1 MDPLVRVAI
10 GMQRA
15 LAATNGTLLALAA
28 GFALVRYR
36 QEQEVAYVAVCVVV
50 LGSFALRLRGR
61 LRDGAEPTARR
72 DAELGLHA
80 AVLGYAAVSSAPSG
94 ITGPYHS
101 LVYVVLC
108 IASGVG
114 TLPAVAAIVVM
125 MVALELGFAAE
136 AMMPTSQTV
145 AHLVVLPLFAG
156 LNWVVFRGEVAR
168 VRRASAEKVRSELS
182 RMREAARSYRFGDAV
197 RSSAAQEEWQ
207 GSTDPIDE
215 RLLQS
220 SVEQLHVSLRLVLT
234 LLRGALGLRTAALM
248 WRAEHQL
255 FVREVSTDHK
265 ALVSGPFDLDRG
277 IVAAAFSTEKP
288 VWVPEAKSLGR
299 MPIYPHELPSGDLS
313 VYPIFDVK
321 NPLGALLL
329 DAMPGRTLDATILP
343 LVEETARFAQR
354 AIENERLFL
363 AVQRTKE
370 EQGKLYRAANLLA
383 KARTEA
389 EVIRAGVDA
398 ARSFTRFEFA
408 AVTLYHEANHTHE
421 ICAVS
426 GHGTEH
432 LVGGTFEGN
441 HGLVSMVVANRVVLP
456 YRGEY
461 NPERQMVF
469 SDDLATPDL
478 ASLIILP
485 LYVHDTDLGALLL
498 GSQEPGAFGED
509 VLPLLEV
516 LSRHVSVSL
525 ANARMVKRLEDLATT
540 DGLTGL
546 LNKRALTEMAHHK
559 IRSSQRFSKPLSVI
573 IGDIDHFKKVN
584 DTYGH
589 DIGDVVIKGFGNILK
604 RTKRETDAVGR
615 FGGEEFVLVCEETDA
630 TGARLLAERIRQ
642 ELEATQFHTPQGTL
656 QVTCSLG
663 VATFPLAGQDW
674 TALFKATDEAL
685 YVSKRKGRNRV
696 SVWAPGMSEA
706 A

>member
-10 GMQRA
+10 GLQRMT
-15 LAATNGTLLALAA
+15 AATNGTLLALAA
-28 GFALVRYR
+28 GVVLVRYGG
-36 QEQEVAYVAVCVVV
+36 EPMPV
-50 LGSFALRLRGR
+50 LAATLATLLLSFGVRLRRR
-61 LRDGAEPTARR
+61 LSKAGSAARR
-72 DAELGLHA
+72 DFELALHG
-80 AVLGYAAVSSAPSG
+80 AVLAYGVVLMLPG
-94 ITGPYHS
+94 GLTGAYHP
-101 LVYVVLC
+101 LVYAFVCITASIGTFRTVV
-108 IASGVG
+108 
-114 TLPAVAAIVVM
+114 AVVTM
-125 MVALELGFAAE
+125 MAALELGFAA
-136 AMMPTSQTV
+136 TSAVPRAVSV
-145 AHLVVLPLFAG
+145 AHLMVLPLFAL
-156 LNWVVFRGEVAR
+156 LNWVVFHGEIAR
-168 VRRASAEKVRSELS
+168 VRRDSAEKVRSELS
-182 RMREAARSYRFGDAV
+182 KMREAARSYRFGDAV
-197 RSSAAQEEWQ
+197 RRTGPEGEWQ
-207 GSTDPIDE
+207 ASTDPVDE
-215 RLLQS
+215 RLVQS

-248 WRAEHQL
+248 WRAEQQL
-255 FVREVSTDHK
+255 FVREVSTDFK

-277 IVAAAFSTEKP
+277 IVAAAFSTGQP
-288 VWVPEAKSLGR
+288 VWIPAAKSLGR
-299 MPIYPHELPSGDLS
+299 MPLYAHDTPSGDLA
-313 VYPIFDVK
+313 VVPVFDGKVA
-321 NPLGALLL
+321 LGAVVL
-329 DAMPGRTLDATILP
+329 DALPGRVLDSSILP

-354 AIENERLFL
+354 AVENERLFL
-363 AVQRTKE
+363 AVQRSKD

-389 EVIRAGVDA
+389 EVIQAGVDA
-398 ARSFTRFEFA
+398 ARSFARFDFA

-421 ICAVS
+421 VCAVS
-426 GHGTEH
+426 GHETEH
-432 LVGGTFEGN
+432 LVGSTFTGN
-441 HGLVSMVVANRVVLP
+441 QGLVSMAVANRVTLP

-461 NPERQMVF
+461 NPGRQVVF
-469 SDDLATPDL
+469 SSELAMPEL
-478 ASLIILP
+478 ESLIIFP
-485 LYVHDTDLGALLL
+485 LYMHDTDLGTLLL
-498 GSQEPGAFGED
+498 GSSEVGAFGEE

-546 LNKRALTEMAHHK
+546 LNKRALTEIAAVK
-559 IRSSQRFSKPLSVI
+559 IRSSQRFAKPLSVI

-589 DIGDVVIKGFGNILK
+589 DIGDVVIKGFGNVLK

-642 ELEATQFHTPQGTL
+642 ELEATQFHTPQGML

-674 TALFKATDEAL
+674 TSLFKATDEAL

-696 SVWAPGMSEA
+696 SVWTPGMSEA

>member
-1 MDPLVRVAI
+1 MRVAI
-10 GMQRA
+10 GLQR
-15 LAATNGTLLALAA
+15 LMAATNGTLLAVAA
-28 GFALVRYR
+28 GGVLARYGSEQPAAYFSLTAVLLV
-36 QEQEVAYVAVCVVV
+36 
-50 LGSFALRLRGR
+50 SFGARLRHR
-61 LRDGAEPTARR
+61 FRNAAAASAWRDI
-72 DAELGLHA
+72 ELGLHA
-80 AVLGYAAVSSAPSG
+80 AVLSYAAVSAAPG
-94 ITGPYHS
+94 GVGGPYHA
-101 LVYVVLC
+101 LVYAVLC
-108 IASGVG
+108 ITAGVG
-114 TLPAVAAIVVM
+114 SWQTVIAVVAM
-125 MVALELGFAAE
+125 MGSLEIGFAAWSTV
-136 AMMPTSQTV
+136 PRTISV
-145 AHLVVLPLFAG
+145 AHLVALPLFAVI
-156 LNWVVFRGEVAR
+156 NWVVFRGEVAR
-168 VRRASAEKVRSELS
+168 VRRDSAEKVRSELMK
-182 RMREAARSYRFGDAV
+182 MREAARSYRFGDAV
-197 RSSAAQEEWQ
+197 RRTVPEGEWQ
-207 GSTDPIDE
+207 ASTDPIDE

-248 WRAEHQL
+248 WRAEQLL
-255 FVREVSTDHK
+255 FVREVSSDHK
-265 ALVSGPFDLDRG
+265 ALVPGPFELDRG
-277 IVAAAFSTEKP
+277 IVAAALSTAQP
-288 VWVPEAKSLGR
+288 VWIPAAKSLGR
-299 MPIYPHELPSGDLS
+299 MPIYPHDTLSGDLA
-313 VYPIFDVK
+313 VIPIFDGKVA
-321 NPLGALLL
+321 LGAVLL
-329 DAMPGRTLDATILP
+329 DALPGRTLEPSILP
-343 LVEETARFAQR
+343 IVEEMARFAQR

-363 AVQRTKE
+363 AVQRSKD

-389 EVIRAGVDA
+389 EVVQAGVDA
-398 ARSFTRFEFA
+398 ARSFARFEFA
-408 AVTLYHEANHTHE
+408 AVTLYHEAAVSHE

-426 GHGTEH
+426 GDGTQH
-432 LVGGTFEGN
+432 LVGATFEGN
-441 HGLVSMVVANRVVLP
+441 HGLVSMVVANRVALP

-461 NPERQMVF
+461 NPDRQVVF
-469 SDDLATPDL
+469 SEQLPMPEL
-478 ASLIILP
+478 ASLIIFP
-485 LYVHDTDLGALLL
+485 LFMHDTELGALLL
-498 GSQEPGAFGED
+498 GSPEPGAFGEE

-546 LNKRALTEMAHHK
+546 LNKRALTEIAHLK
-559 IRSSQRFSKPLSVI
+559 IRSAQRFSKPLSVI

-589 DIGDVVIKGFGNILK
+589 DIGDVVIKGFGNVLK
-604 RTKRETDAVGR
+604 RSKRETDAVGR

-630 TGARLLAERIRQ
+630 TGARQLAERIRQ

>member
-10 GMQRA
+10 GMQRV
-15 LAATNGTLLALAA
+15 LAATNGTVLALGAGAA
-28 GFALVRYR
+28 LARYRLEYPGVYAGLCALVL
-36 QEQEVAYVAVCVVV
+36 V
-50 LGSFALRLRGR
+50 SFIARLRGR
-61 LRDGAEPTARR
+61 LRAASERDSRR
-72 DAELGLHA
+72 DVELGLHA
-80 AVLGYAAVSSAPSG
+80 SVLAYAVVVGAPG
-94 ITGPYHS
+94 GVTGPYHA
-101 LVYVVLC
+101 LVYAVLC
-108 IASGVG
+108 VTAGVG
-114 TLPAVAAIVVM
+114 TLPAVVAAVGT
-125 MVALELGFAAE
+125 MVALELGLAAWSVVASE
-136 AMMPTSQTV
+136 QTI
-145 AHLVVLPLFAG
+145 AHLVVLPLFAV
-156 LNWVVFRGEVAR
+156 LNWIVFRGEVAR

-197 RSSAAQEEWQ
+197 RSPAAEGEWQ

-248 WRAEHQL
+248 WRADQQL
-255 FVREVSTDHK
+255 LVREVSTDHQ
-265 ALVSGPFDLDRG
+265 ALVSGPFELDRG
-277 IVAAAFSTEKP
+277 IVAAAFTTAKP
-288 VWVPEAKSLGR
+288 VWVAAAKSLGR
-299 MPIYPHELPSGDLS
+299 MPIYPHDLPSGDLA
-313 VYPIFDVK
+313 VLPIFDGK

-329 DAMPGRTLDATILP
+329 DAIPGRTLDATILP

-398 ARSFTRFEFA
+398 ARSFTHFEFA

-432 LVGGTFEGN
+432 LVGGKFEGN

-461 NPERQMVF
+461 NPERQVVF
-469 SDDLATPDL
+469 SNELPMPDV

-498 GSQEPGAFGED
+498 GSREPGAFGDE

-525 ANARMVKRLEDLATT
+525 ANARMVERLEDLATT

-573 IGDIDHFKKVN
+573 VGDIDHFKKVN